1 MLFVVLI
8 TEKLPQKVFYQLYI
22 IKGDEA
28 WTVDKLRELL
38 GKHITALEIAD
49 SESQPQF
56 TSVHKTSYHKEFR
69 NPKTTAAKLL
79 NGDNRG
85 SSQKSQRSLKCE
97 FCGQG
102 HWSDECP
109 KYATQRARMDK
120 LQRCGFRCPQRGH
133 VGKECPK

>member
-1 MLFVVLI
+1 LLFVVPI
-8 TEKLPQKVFYQLYI
+8 TEKLPQKVFYQLYM

-28 WTVDKLRELL
+28 WTVV
-38 GKHITALEIAD
+38 TALEIGD

-102 HWSDECP
+102 HWSDECL